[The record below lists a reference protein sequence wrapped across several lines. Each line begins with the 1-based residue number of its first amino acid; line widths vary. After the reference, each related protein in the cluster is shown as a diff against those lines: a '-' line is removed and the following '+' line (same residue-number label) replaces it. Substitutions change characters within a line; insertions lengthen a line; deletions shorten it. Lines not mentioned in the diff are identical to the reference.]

1 MQRELSQQE
10 IDDVFNRQGKSP
22 RTDQEVSEFGFRRL
36 DRIPKSQ
43 QKAVHLLHEDFARSL
58 SSSLSAYLRTYVSMN
73 LVSLEQI
80 SFSEFLDSFPSPT
93 FIAYIGLRPYD
104 GFAVLEIGHGL
115 VFTFIEMLLG
125 GGAKPLDNP
134 SRKITEIEKG
144 LMQHLLRILLRDLSD
159 AWKNVADL
167 HFSVQSMVDEPQALH
182 VLSPAEAVVSIAVEA
197 RIGSVSGMINLAF
210 PSIFIKR
217 LRHRFERLR
226 KVHRPD
232 AKERD
237 RIHMAGLLSSL
248 SMDFE
253 ARLIGETISVRD
265 LLMLE
270 VGEVLQLNCSLNQRI
285 TGLINGT
292 PKFSGQILDLG
303 KLRGFQLLPETKSE
317 ESTH

>member
-1 MQRELSQQE
+1 
-10 IDDVFNRQGKSP
+10 
-22 RTDQEVSEFGFRRL
+22 
-36 DRIPKSQ
+36 
-43 QKAVHLLHEDFARSL
+43 
-58 SSSLSAYLRTYVSMN
+58 
-73 LVSLEQI
+73 
-80 SFSEFLDSFPSPT
+80 
-93 FIAYIGLRPYD
+93 
-104 GFAVLEIGHGL
+104 
-115 VFTFIEMLLG
+115 LG

-167 HFSVQSMVDEPQALH
+167 HFSVQSMADEPQALH
-182 VLSPAEAVVSIAVEA
+182 VLSPAEAVVAIAVEA

-237 RIHMAGLLSSL
+237 RVHMAGLLSSL

-253 ARLIGETISVRD
+253 ARLMGETISVQD

-270 VGEVLQLNCSLNQRI
+270 VGNVLQLNCSLNQKI

-303 KLRGFQLLPETKSE
+303 KLRGFQLLPETE
-317 ESTH
+317 PEDSTH

>member
-10 IDDVFNRQGKSP
+10 IDAVFQSKDEAARGSQAN
-22 RTDQEVSEFGFRRL
+22 VSEFGFRRL
-36 DRIPKSQ
+36 DRISRAQ
-43 QKAVHLLHEDFARSL
+43 QKAVHLLHEDFCRSL
-58 SSSLSAYLRTYVSMN
+58 SSSLSAYLRTYVNMN
-73 LVSLEQI
+73 LVSLEQV
-80 SFSEFLDSFPSPT
+80 SFAEFLDNFSSPT
-93 FIAYIGLRPYD
+93 FIAYVGLRPYD

-125 GGAKPLDNP
+125 GGSKPMENL

-159 AWKNVADL
+159 AWKTVADI

-182 VLSPAEAVVSIAVEA
+182 VLSPAEAVVTIAIEVHV
-197 RIGSVSGMINLAF
+197 GSVVGMINLAF

-237 RIHMAGLLSSL
+237 RLHMAGLLAPVNMEL
-248 SMDFE
+248 E
-253 ARLIGETISVRD
+253 ARLMGSTISVRN
-265 LLMLE
+265 LLALE
-270 VGEVLQLNCSLNQRI
+270 TGDVLTLNCPLDQTV
-285 TGLINGT
+285 TGLVNGV
-292 PKFSGQILDLG
+292 PKFSGQMLDTG
-303 KLRGFQLLPETKSE
+303 KSRAFQLSALAMQNK
-317 ESTH
+317 